1 MGYPLSP
8 RLDFREHRGRLID
21 KVAFDPYRI
30 NSAHQRADS
39 WERLYPDKGTPLM
52 MRVTGLSL
60 LGNLSLITVSGL
72 CGALGLLTAFR

>member
-30 NSAHQRADS
+30 NSAPSKSRQ
-39 WERLYPDKGTPLM
+39 
-52 MRVTGLSL
+52 
-60 LGNLSLITVSGL
+60 LGETLP
-72 CGALGLLTAFR
+72 R